1 MKRPLSVTILGW
13 VYILVG
19 IGGLAYH
26 LREFNPHHL
35 FENDAVTASVV
46 RALAIVAGIFML
58 QGKNWARWLALAW
71 MAFHVII
78 SIHHPLPQ
86 FLTHAVLLAL
96 FTYLLFRP
104 KPREYFGVAP
114 TTNNAQSS

>member
-1 MKRPLSVTILGW
+1 MKRPLSVTILGG

-35 FENDAVTASVV
+35 LENDALTASVV
-46 RALAIVAGIFML
+46 RALAILAGIFML
-58 QGKNWARWLALAW
+58 QAKNWARWLALAW

-86 FLTHAVLLAL
+86 LVTHAMLLAVIA
-96 FTYLLFRP
+96 YLLFQP
-104 KPREYFGVAP
+104 KVREYFRRGRAYHE
-114 TTNNAQSS
+114 

>member
-1 MKRPLSVTILGW
+1 M
-13 VYILVG
+13 VG

-35 FENDAVTASVV
+35 FENDALTASVV

-86 FLTHAVLLAL
+86 LVTHAVLLAL
-96 FTYLLFRP
+96 FIYLLFRP
-104 KPREYFGVAP
+104 TAREYFGQAVP